1 MNSIAKR
8 DMENN
13 KSILFGLL
21 LVLWLISFI
30 TNMVYSIYPT
40 GLEKKDNRQ
49 YINAK
54 LKNINQHKYD
64 CNGIYNA
71 ISAKFMSLGVVFIF
85 FLLINIQLIL
95 TSKVNQQFLIM
106 LIFYTLIIMLSIGY
120 TIWEIDNKKEH
131 ILVFKDN
138 NSTIQLMSWFLQII
152 LFFNIIFFYD
162 NIFNKELF
170 EGQKK
175 WEYLLYTLNIALFVG
190 IIILHFNLKNILA
203 NVTDEKLCSA
213 LNY

>member
-13 KSILFGLL
+13 KNILFGLL

-30 TNMVYSIYPT
+30 TNIVYSIYPT

-49 YINAK
+49 YVNPK
-54 LKNINQHKYD
+54 LKKINEHKYD

-71 ISAKFMSLGVVFIF
+71 ISAKFMSLGLVFIF

-120 TIWEIDNKKEH
+120 TILEIDNKKEH

-138 NSTIQLMSWFLQII
+138 NTTIQLMSWFLQII

-175 WEYLLYTLNIALFVG
+175 WEYLLYTLNIALFIG
-190 IIILHFNLKNILA
+190 IIILHFNLKHILA
-203 NVTDEKLCSA
+203 NVTDEKLCTG